1 MKRMIVVVLGVVA
14 CNGADRAGVPKAETL
29 PPVTLL
35 SPDSANQLKARFS
48 PDGMRLFWW
57 EPEGQTYHLWT
68 ADAKLGNPT
77 RVPVTGNTPE
87 VPLWSPDGATLA
99 VQSSASG
106 LAQVVLLPAAGGA
119 PRTLVGGLL
128 SEPIGWNPDGDRLAY
143 LSTAAAAGDLL
154 QTYVASAAHGGRSP
168 LVPGEHLPLIGSWS
182 PDGSSIAYMLL
193 DHGRFTLHVA
203 DSIGAN
209 SRPLTTD
216 GFETIERDHPVFS
229 PDGSA
234 IVYESRRTG
243 TTDIWIAPLDGRPP
257 RQLTHDVRND
267 RSPVWSPDGKWV
279 AYTSDRGKQADVWVV
294 PSAGGPEI
302 RVTDD
307 ASVEEL
313 MQWLPD
319 SRLAFLTGSGQG
331 SLWAMSLSDSTPT
344 KLTPDSMVVGVPNL
358 SPDGSLVAFMI
369 YRPGGEKDVGV
380 MPAGGG
386 AIKLVASGGPD
397 DDRLVWSPD
406 GTRLAFQSHR
416 AGSGDI
422 WVADVASAEVHRLT
436 TWARDER
443 GPAWSGDGS
452 AIYFESDSGARLG
465 DIWKVPAAGG
475 QPERVTRNGA
485 VQALVTRP
493 ERPEV
498 YATMLSSTGDLEAVR
513 IAAGDALTP
522 IFTGAAFPVEI
533 LPAGDSV
540 VIAQPAAGGGYTFRI
555 VAANG
560 RGRGVPLLNPGEQYT
575 AASRDWRQVLY
586 KVRSGATWDIG
597 LLDRATGTTRR
608 LTNSPVD
615 EDGAVIT
622 PDGKTVIFQ
631 RYRNVR
637 RIAIADLTKV
647 LSQAAARR

>member
-1 MKRMIVVVLGVVA
+1 MKRMIFAVLGVVA
-14 CNGADRAGVPKAETL
+14 CTGGDRAGLPKAETL

-48 PDGMRLFWW
+48 PDGTRLFWW
-57 EPEGQTYHLWT
+57 EPEGQTNRLWT

-77 RVPVTGNTPE
+77 RVPVTSNTPE
-87 VPLWSPDGATLA
+87 VPLWSPDGKTLA

-106 LAQVVLLPAAGGA
+106 LAQVVLVPAAGGA

-128 SEPIGWNPDGDRLAY
+128 ALPIGWNPDGDRFAY

-154 QTYVASAAHGGRSP
+154 QTYVVSAARGGRSP
-168 LVPGEHLPLIGSWS
+168 LVPGEHLPLVGFWS
-182 PDGSSIAYMLL
+182 PDGSRIAYMLV

-203 DSIGAN
+203 DSTGAH
-209 SRPLTTD
+209 SRPLTAD
-216 GFETIERDHPVFS
+216 GFEAIERDHPVFS

-234 IVYESRRTG
+234 VAYVSRRTG
-243 TTDIWIAPLDGRPP
+243 TADIWIAPLDGSAP

-279 AYTSDRGKQADVWVV
+279 AFTSDRGKQADIWVV
-294 PSAGGPEI
+294 PSAGGTEI

-331 SLWAMSLSDSTPT
+331 SLWSMSLSDSTAAQ
-344 KLTPDSMVVGVPNL
+344 LTPDSMVVGTPNL
-358 SPDGSLVAFMI
+358 SPDGGRVAFMI

-386 AIKLVASGGPD
+386 AIKLVVSGGPV
-397 DDRLVWSPD
+397 DDRLAWSPD
-406 GTRLAFQSHR
+406 GTRLAFQSDR
-416 AGSGDI
+416 AGSPDV
-422 WVADVASAEVHRLT
+422 WVADVTSGELHRLT
-436 TWARDER
+436 TWARQEY

-465 DIWKVPAAGG
+465 DIWKVPAGGG

-485 VQALVTRP
+485 VQGLVTRP
-493 ERPEV
+493 GRPEV
-498 YATMLSSTGDLEAVR
+498 YANMLSTAGDLQTVR
-513 IAAGDALTP
+513 IEPGNTLTP
-522 IFTGAAFPVEI
+522 VFDGAAFPAEI
-533 LPAGDSV
+533 LPAGDSI
-540 VIAQPAAGGGYTFRI
+540 VIAEPAAGGGYTFRI
-555 VAANG
+555 VPADG
-560 RGRGVPLLNPGEQYT
+560 RGKGTPLLNPGEAFT
-575 AASRDWRQVLY
+575 AASRDWHQVLY
-586 KVRSGATWDIG
+586 KVRNGATWDIG
-597 LLDRATGTTRR
+597 LLDRTTGTTRR
-608 LTNSPVD
+608 LTSSPVD

-637 RIAIADLTKV
+637 RIAIADLSRV
-647 LSQAAARR
+647 LSAP